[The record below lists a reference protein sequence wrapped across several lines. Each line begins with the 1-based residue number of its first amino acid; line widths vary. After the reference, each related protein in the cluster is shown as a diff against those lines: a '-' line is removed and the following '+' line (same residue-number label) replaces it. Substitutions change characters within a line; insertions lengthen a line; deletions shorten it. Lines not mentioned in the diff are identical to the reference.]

1 MDSDLKKE
9 EEKKALEAEKRKK
22 TEKERLLAGC
32 GSVLQGMAGKNVA
45 VELRGD
51 NYVIGELVDCDSD
64 LNIQLKN
71 VTVIRD
77 SQETKEPVYYVTG
90 KFIRFVHFK
99 DQVNVQAAIKRCARG
114 DRAVNGNRRAD
125 QKQFDTG
132 KKLVDQ

>member
-1 MDSDLKKE
+1 MDSDKKKE

-51 NYVIGELVDCDSD
+51 NYVI
-64 LNIQLKN
+64 
-71 VTVIRD
+71 D